1 MEKFV
6 PRLEN
11 IIERFHQI
19 EKIDEDSGYDYGK
32 QEIISLM
39 KEKSD
44 LEDSYEI
51 GKKYF
56 LLLKQIQE
64 NEIILKE
71 ENDLELIEMIK
82 EEQTSL
88 KNNLEILIPKIYKI
102 LLPKDKNDNKNAIV
116 EIRAGVGGSEAALF
130 ASELTKMYQR
140 FSENIG
146 WKFEIISIDETEIDG
161 IKEIIFSL
169 SGKNVFSKMKFESGT
184 HRVQRVPETENNG
197 RVHTSTVT
205 VAVLPELED
214 VDVHIDQK
222 DLRIDVFRSSG
233 AGGQSVNKTESAVRI
248 THIPTGIVATSQQE
262 RSQIQNRANAMKVL
276 KSRIYDAELERNM
289 NNQLEARKNQ
299 IGSGDR
305 SEKVRTYNFSQN
317 RLTDHRIGYTNYNLS
332 KFIQEGDGLLELIIE
347 LESEAQNLLLKE
359 GLESWYYLEF
369 FYFYF
374 F

>member
-359 GLESWYYLEF
+359 GLES
-369 FYFYF
+369 
-374 F
+374 